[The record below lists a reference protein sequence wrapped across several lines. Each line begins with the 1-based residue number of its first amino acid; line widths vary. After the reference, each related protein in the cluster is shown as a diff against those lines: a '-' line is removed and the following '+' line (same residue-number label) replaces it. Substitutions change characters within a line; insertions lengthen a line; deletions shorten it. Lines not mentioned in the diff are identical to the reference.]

1 MVCYVLG
8 ITAVDP
14 IKFELPFERFLSTTR
29 EEEPDIDVDFDSDR
43 REEVIQEVY
52 RRYGRR
58 NAAQVANVISY
69 RPKSAVRDMAKAL
82 GYSTG
87 QQDAWSKQIDI
98 YASIAD
104 ADHDVPQ
111 PVVDLANQLL
121 KAPRHLGIHSGG
133 MVLTERPVGEVCPIE
148 RGRMDARTVL
158 QWDKD
163 SCAAM
168 GLVKFDFLGLGILA
182 AIQYTLDLAA
192 DHLGERWTLHTMP
205 KEEPGVYDMLC
216 RADSIGVF
224 QVESRAQIGTLP
236 RLQPRKFYDL
246 VVEIGLIRPGPIQ
259 GGAVHPYIRRATG
272 REPVTYLHPALEP
285 VLQPDPRRAAV
296 PGAADADRHDHRRLH
311 RRRRRPAAPGDGV
324 QAGDREDRAAEGE
337 AVRRDGRA
345 RHHRRAGRR
354 HLHPDPG
361 VRELRLRREPR
372 DQLRPAGLRLV
383 LAQAALPGGLSGR
396 TAAGAADGLLL
407 PAVAGGR
414 RPAARRTRAP
424 AGHRP
429 VRGARRHWRARAG
442 RPGRTTAW
450 PRIIR
455 RPRRFAGP
463 LPTRRRST
471 AGTATSRSGWG

>member
-1 MVCYVLG
+1 MVDYAREKGILCQGRGSAANSVVCFVLG

-14 IKFELPFERFLSTTR
+14 IKYELPFERFLSTTR

-52 RRYGRR
+52 KRYGRN

-87 QQDAWSKQIDI
+87 QQDAWSKQIDT

-104 ADHDVPQ
+104 ADHEIPA
-111 PVVDLANQLL
+111 PVVELANQLL

-192 DHLGERWTLHTMP
+192 DRIGEHWSLHTIP
-205 KEEPGVYDMLC
+205 KEEAGVYDMLC

-236 RLQPRKFYDL
+236 RLQPRRFYDL

-285 VLQPDPRRAAV
+285 VLRRTHGVPLFQEQLMQMAMTVGGCTGDDADLLRRAMGSKRGV
-296 PGAADADRHDHRRLH
+296 EKIERL
-311 RRRRRPAAPGDGV
+311 RDKMYEGM
-324 QAGDREDRAAEGE
+324 AEP
-337 AVRRDGRA
+337 RD
-345 RHHRRAGRR
+345 HRRAGRR
-354 HLHPDPG
+354 HLHPDRG
-361 VRELRLRREPR
+361 LRELRVRREPC
-372 DQLRPAGLRLV
+372 DQLRVAGLRV
-383 LAQAALPGGLSGR
+383 VMAEAALPGRLPGR
-396 TAAGAADGLLL
+396 AAPRPADGLLL
-407 PAVAGGR
+407 PAVAGRR
-414 RPAARRTRAP
+414 RPAAWRTRA
-424 AGHRP
+424 A
-429 VRGARRHWRARAG
+429 ARH
-442 RPGRTTAW
+442 
-450 PRIIR
+450 R
-455 RPRRFAGP
+455 RPRGCTP
-463 LPTRRRST
+463 SWNCSLSLSK
-471 AGTATSRSGWG
+471 G